1 MLKQRIV
8 TALVL
13 LVVLLLAVVNAST
26 VPFACVTVVL
36 MSAAAW
42 EWSKLN
48 QCGAALSIF
57 AAFLCAAL
65 CGAAWQNGWLHANL
79 RLLWIVSGS
88 LWVLVGAWLL
98 RAGAGA
104 WTAVPRW
111 LRWLGGLAAIWVAWL
126 AAMQARQIGLNFL
139 FSVLVLVWAADIFAY
154 FSGRALG
161 GHWFANKLAPS
172 ISPGK
177 TWEGLLGGVVGVLLC
192 AAGWI
197 AAEGAVAVDSVSLF
211 RQLYAMGLPVFF
223 IGVLFLVVMSA
234 VGDLVESLFK
244 RAAGVKDSSN
254 LLPGH
259 GGVLDR
265 IDALLPTLP
274 LVMML
279 LEAGRT

>member
-1 MLKQRIV
+1 MLKQRIL

-13 LVVLLLAVVNAST
+13 LAVLLLAVFNASAI
-26 VPFACVTVVL
+26 PFACVTVVL

-42 EWSKLN
+42 EWSRLN
-48 QCGAALSIF
+48 QCGAAISF
-57 AAFLCAAL
+57 FTAFLCAAL
-65 CGAAWQNGWLHANL
+65 CGAAWHNGWLDANL
-79 RLLWIVSGS
+79 RLLWTVSGS

-98 RAGAGA
+98 GAGAGA
-104 WTAVPRW
+104 WKAVPRG
-111 LRWLGGLAAIWVAWL
+111 LRWLGGLLAMWVAWL
-126 AAMQARQIGLNFL
+126 AVMQARQRGLNFL

-154 FSGRALG
+154 FSGRLLG
-161 GHWFANKLAPS
+161 GRWFERKLAPS

-177 TWEGLLGGVVGVLLC
+177 TWEGLLGGVVGVMAC
-192 AAGWI
+192 AAAWI
-197 AAEGAVAVDSVSLF
+197 AMESMVVVDSVSLY
-211 RQLYAMGLPVFF
+211 RQLYAQGLPVFLLG
-223 IGVLFLVVMSA
+223 ILFLVVMSA

-274 LVMML
+274 LAMML
-279 LEAGRT
+279 LEVGRK